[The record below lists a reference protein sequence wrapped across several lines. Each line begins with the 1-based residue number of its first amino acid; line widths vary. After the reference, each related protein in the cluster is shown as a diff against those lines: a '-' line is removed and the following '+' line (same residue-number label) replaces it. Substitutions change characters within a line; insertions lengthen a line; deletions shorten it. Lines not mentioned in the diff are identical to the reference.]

1 MHVYVD
7 ILRRPKFVV
16 CVFSVVE
23 PVYKLHS
30 AGVND
35 LQMNVGCDATTE
47 VVN

>member
-23 PVYKLHS
+23 PVYKPHS

-35 LQMNVGCDATTE
+35 LQRNVVCDATE